1 MVGRPIAFEE
11 PLSHH
16 PQKSTRMLAIYALVV
31 DDDFDMRRARDSTG
45 HSEERLLI
53 AQVTANREGH
63 SSGPDKLAPHRGL
76 LNRASR

>member
-1 MVGRPIAFEE
+1 
-11 PLSHH
+11 
-16 PQKSTRMLAIYALVV
+16 
-31 DDDFDMRRARDSTG
+31 MRRARDSTG